1 MRVELAELIG
11 QLRGELTRA
20 MRDGEHEE
28 LRFEPERVE
37 LELTVAVDRE
47 AKPSGKVRFWVVE
60 VGSEVTAASNSA
72 QRIKL
77 ELVPR
82 RSGRPG
88 AAPLISG
95 GNLPGER

>member
-1 MRVELAELIG
+1 M
-11 QLRGELTRA
+11 
-20 MRDGEHEE
+20 
-28 LRFEPERVE
+28 E